1 MENEKKDFKQKMGPK
16 KERKDETFIFR
27 LTESDDEML
36 QKLSYGLDRSRS
48 DVMRRALKLFYYAM
62 EDQLD

>member
-1 MENEKKDFKQKMGPK
+1 MENEKNDFVQNIGRKR
-16 KERKDETFIFR
+16 ERKDETFMFR
-27 LTESDDEML
+27 LTETDEEML
-36 QKLSYGLDRSRS
+36 QRLSYGLDRSRS